1 MVAVV
6 VVLAALH
13 WPDGSILLSV
23 MSLPERG
30 VVPLVRVPERVKD
43 WLRAGLAFVVV
54 MVIVVGVRVP
64 TATLTE
70 AIEGA

>member
-1 MVAVV
+1 MASVVAVPT
-6 VVLAALH
+6 ALN

-43 WLRAGLAFVVV
+43 WLTAGFAFVVV
-54 MVIVVGVRVP
+54 TVRAVGVRVP
-64 TATLTE
+64 TVSVTE
-70 AIEGA
+70 VIEGA